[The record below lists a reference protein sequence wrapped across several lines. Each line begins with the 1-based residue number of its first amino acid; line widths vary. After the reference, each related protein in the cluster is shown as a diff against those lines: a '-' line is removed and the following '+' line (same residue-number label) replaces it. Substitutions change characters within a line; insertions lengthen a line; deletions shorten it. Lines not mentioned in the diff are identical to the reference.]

1 MGGSRVL
8 SVGYLALVQ
17 EKDLA
22 EAENS
27 KWEDCFDYFP
37 WEDWRAGRPGV
48 VAEIESALLEWAGR
62 RRQLRERVGICF
74 GLGNAGWDAYKVLE
88 RYELLYEA
96 QMIPEFWFDRGESV
110 QSPMCARLGRPM
122 AFDHRR
128 ILATALARVRGEAQ
142 VPPRRIRT
150 DPGVFHFAAVAAG
163 CGGADR
169 FTLTQAE
176 FQAASGAQWPS

>member
-1 MGGSRVL
+1 MRRSVLEQTQCELSYVEQLYTFADKGRDPRERLGGSRVL

-62 RRQLRERVGICF
+62 RRQLRERGGICF

-128 ILATALARVRGEAQ
+128 ILATALARVRG
-142 VPPRRIRT
+142 
-150 DPGVFHFAAVAAG
+150 
-163 CGGADR
+163 
-169 FTLTQAE
+169 TLR
-176 FQAASGAQWPS
+176 